1 MFKSQ
6 YTKTKGE
13 DYAEDAKKIRI
24 GVITDFLS
32 GTGLFKNDRQAAE
45 LARRMS
51 INQRQRLERY
61 GILPRNFLEYLSR
74 IGVIRK
80 SDIPK
85 RRLTLGNF
93 LDFLRLYRYPN
104 ELAHSYGETLFRKI
118 IKDEVPWLRRS
129 FGQGDF
135 AWAKMQEARNLRSR
149 KEGNRPI
156 IK

>member
-1 MFKSQ
+1 MQ
-6 YTKTKGE
+6 
-13 DYAEDAKKIRI
+13 KKIRI

-61 GILPRNFLEYLSR
+61 GIVPRNFFEYLTR

-80 SDIPK
+80 SDIPS

-104 ELAHSYGETLFRKI
+104 ELAQSYGQTLFRKI
-118 IKDEVPWLRRS
+118 IHDELPWLRIS

-135 AWAKMQEARNLRSR
+135 VWGKMQEVRNFRCGKR
-149 KEGNRPI
+149 GDRAT